1 MVTFRIVAAG
11 AILFAMAGAASAQSD
26 TSQAPSQEPGKPVSL
41 LQMLFT
47 PRTAAASNIAEA
59 PSATVAP
66 APVAIET
73 TAPTRIVHR
82 HWHHRRSASKKS
94 HPAPDEAAAT
104 TPAPQNDSAQT
115 NVTPPSADTNGAP
128 AAATFD
134 AAAVPGAQATASA
147 PSEPSAMVVDGH
159 TVQIT
164 SQDEIN
170 ALDLAASSA
179 AADTPPQP
187 AAVQAQPAAVQA
199 DTTAD
204 ASATA
209 DSPPATAD
217 TMAAADGKPA
227 DTPVIAFAERED
239 TGNSRDV
246 WYEDL
251 LATLGSVLA
260 AASAAWFLL
269 GSAPPRRDG
278 SEPMLTYE
286 TERMRR

>member
-41 LQMLFT
+41 LQMLLT
-47 PRTAAASNIAEA
+47 PRTAAASNTAEA

-94 HPAPDEAAAT
+94 HPAQDEAAAT

-115 NVTPPSADTNGAP
+115 TVTPPSADTNSAP

-134 AAAVPGAQATASA
+134 APATASLPGAQATASA

-179 AADTPPQP
+179 SSAATDTPPQP
-187 AAVQAQPAAVQA
+187 AAGQA
-199 DTTAD
+199 DIAAD
-204 ASATA
+204 A
-209 DSPPATAD
+209 PATAD
-217 TMAAADGKPA
+217 NIATADMAAADSKPA
-227 DTPVIAFAERED
+227 DTPVIAFAEHED

>member
-1 MVTFRIVAAG
+1 MLTFRIVAAG

-26 TSQAPSQEPGKPVSL
+26 TSQAPSQDPGKPVSL
-41 LQMLFT
+41 LQMLFK
-47 PRTAAASNIAEA
+47 PATAETSNTAEA
-59 PSATVAP
+59 PSAAEAP
-66 APVAIET
+66 APAATET
-73 TAPTRIVHR
+73 TAHTRIVHR
-82 HWHHRRSASKKS
+82 HWHHLRSASKKS
-94 HPAPDEAAAT
+94 HPAQNEAATT

-115 NVTPPSADTNGAP
+115 NVTPPSADTNGVP

-134 AAAVPGAQATASA
+134 APATASWPSAQATASA
-147 PSEPSAMVVDGH
+147 LSEPSAMVVDGH

-179 AADTPPQP
+179 ATDTPPQP
-187 AAVQAQPAAVQA
+187 AAGQA
-199 DTTAD
+199 DIAAD
-204 ASATA
+204 A
-209 DSPPATAD
+209 PATAD
-217 TMAAADGKPA
+217 NIAAADSKPA

-251 LATLGSVLA
+251 LATLGGVLA

-278 SEPMLTYE
+278 SEPMLMYE

>member
-1 MVTFRIVAAG
+1 
-11 AILFAMAGAASAQSD
+11 
-26 TSQAPSQEPGKPVSL
+26 
-41 LQMLFT
+41 
-47 PRTAAASNIAEA
+47 
-59 PSATVAP
+59 
-66 APVAIET
+66 
-73 TAPTRIVHR
+73 
-82 HWHHRRSASKKS
+82 
-94 HPAPDEAAAT
+94 
-104 TPAPQNDSAQT
+104 
-115 NVTPPSADTNGAP
+115 
-128 AAATFD
+128 
-134 AAAVPGAQATASA
+134 
-147 PSEPSAMVVDGH
+147 MVVDGH

-179 AADTPPQP
+179 ATDTPPQP

-204 ASATA
+204 AS
-209 DSPPATAD
+209 ATAD

>member
-1 MVTFRIVAAG
+1 MLTFRIIAAG

-41 LQMLFT
+41 LQMLFK
-47 PRTAAASNIAEA
+47 PATAATSNTVEA
-59 PSATVAP
+59 PSATETPAP
-66 APVAIET
+66 AATET
-73 TAPTRIVHR
+73 TAQTKIVHR

-94 HPAPDEAAAT
+94 HPAQDEAAAT

-115 NVTPPSADTNGAP
+115 NVTPPSADTNGA
-128 AAATFD
+128 AATFD
-134 AAAVPGAQATASA
+134 APATASWPGAQATASA
-147 PSEPSAMVVDGH
+147 SATLEPSAMVVDGH

-179 AADTPPQP
+179 TTDAPPQP
-187 AAVQAQPAAVQA
+187 AAGHA
-199 DTTAD
+199 DIAAD
-204 ASATA
+204 A
-209 DSPPATAD
+209 PATAD
-217 TMAAADGKPA
+217 NIAAADSRPA

-251 LATLGSVLA
+251 LATLGGLLA

-278 SEPMLTYE
+278 SEPMLMYE
-286 TERMRR
+286 NERMRR

>member
-41 LQMLFT
+41 LQMLFK
-47 PRTAAASNIAEA
+47 PATAEPSNTAEA
-59 PSATVAP
+59 PSATEAP
-66 APVAIET
+66 APVATET
-73 TAPTRIVHR
+73 TAHTRIVHR
-82 HWHHRRSASKKS
+82 HWRHRRSASKKS
-94 HPAPDEAAAT
+94 HPAQDEAAAT

-115 NVTPPSADTNGAP
+115 NVTPPSADTNSVP

-134 AAAVPGAQATASA
+134 AAATASLPGAQATASA

-179 AADTPPQP
+179 ATDTPPQP
-187 AAVQAQPAAVQA
+187 AAAGQA
-199 DTTAD
+199 DIAAD
-204 ASATA
+204 A
-209 DSPPATAD
+209 PATAD
-217 TMAAADGKPA
+217 NIATADMAAADSKPA
-227 DTPVIAFAERED
+227 DAPVIAFAEHED

>member
-94 HPAPDEAAAT
+94 HAAQDEAAAT

-115 NVTPPSADTNGAP
+115 NVTPPSADTNGVP

-134 AAAVPGAQATASA
+134 APATASWPSAQATASA
-147 PSEPSAMVVDGH
+147 LSEPSAMVVDGH

-179 AADTPPQP
+179 ATDTPPQP
-187 AAVQAQPAAVQA
+187 AAGQA
-199 DTTAD
+199 DIAAD
-204 ASATA
+204 A
-209 DSPPATAD
+209 PATAD
-217 TMAAADGKPA
+217 NIAAADSTPA

-239 TGNSRDV
+239 TGNNRDV

-251 LATLGSVLA
+251 LATLGGVLA

-278 SEPMLTYE
+278 SEPMLMYE